1 MSPVFTP
8 PVKAACLACR
18 TSKTR
23 CDGQNPCNS
32 CSKRDRQ
39 CMYQPSRRGGPRR
52 GIRYTNAYK
61 SSNASKGSE
70 PSLKPPDSLPLP
82 EFSLDAIFGLI
93 SPLSGIRNLDVS
105 PDGTMTSDQTTSLWN
120 SGSSD
125 NQNIHDMS
133 HLHGLESP
141 IIRTYE
147 SEEDIINAYYIFVH
161 PYLPLLPPPIAPQY
175 EDRSVPITITH
186 QGPFQAQKS
195 FLPHWPTSPLTFAL
209 SAILVLIPPPQG
221 LGWANEATVRW
232 RRSYAELYMSSA
244 LESVERIIDSLGP
257 VSVGSYP
264 SMELAQ
270 RNPIHSCVPVTV
282 EPVLA
287 LVVASVYEY
296 CQRGNITKMR
306 TRANHA
312 VTLAMDLGLHNLD
325 SQASRFSDAQRRAW
339 WVTMFMVYI
348 SSCVQVSAP
357 VISINDPRIT
367 TPYPQFGF
375 SLEPWPLI
383 FKAQEA
389 LFASTK
395 VASKLTSDHK
405 RETPSPTIGDQIRD
419 LDSAIKSMI
428 IESDRSL
435 RLNCQQGA
443 DASAAQNMWLIARLF
458 IHASRLKLHR
468 FRAFM
473 DIPIFLENHCDI
485 PSINVDNPELMPSTS
500 RMTELEAVF
509 PFTEQESSVI
519 CLKSSLATA
528 RIFHN
533 LPNPALCNLAPETT
547 IDRQSPNSVTTLFP
561 PPIPYFAFRAS
572 ADSGRLCTCYH
583 LLSQPE
589 PGTEVQDAER
599 LMDELRNGVESLVT
613 CMKPIVIF
621 EGMSDMVREI
631 ENAWHAA
638 FSELSQLENR
648 NF

>member
-1 MSPVFTP
+1 
-8 PVKAACLACR
+8 
-18 TSKTR
+18 
-23 CDGQNPCNS
+23 
-32 CSKRDRQ
+32 
-39 CMYQPSRRGGPRR
+39 
-52 GIRYTNAYK
+52 
-61 SSNASKGSE
+61 
-70 PSLKPPDSLPLP
+70 
-82 EFSLDAIFGLI
+82 
-93 SPLSGIRNLDVS
+93 
-105 PDGTMTSDQTTSLWN
+105 
-120 SGSSD
+120 
-125 NQNIHDMS
+125 
-133 HLHGLESP
+133 
-141 IIRTYE
+141 
-147 SEEDIINAYYIFVH
+147 
-161 PYLPLLPPPIAPQY
+161 
-175 EDRSVPITITH
+175 
-186 QGPFQAQKS
+186 
-195 FLPHWPTSPLTFAL
+195 
-209 SAILVLIPPPQG
+209 
-221 LGWANEATVRW
+221 
-232 RRSYAELYMSSA
+232 
-244 LESVERIIDSLGP
+244 
-257 VSVGSYP
+257 
-264 SMELAQ
+264 
-270 RNPIHSCVPVTV
+270 
-282 EPVLA
+282 
-287 LVVASVYEY
+287 
-296 CQRGNITKMR
+296 
-306 TRANHA
+306 
-312 VTLAMDLGLHNLD
+312 
-325 SQASRFSDAQRRAW
+325 
-339 WVTMFMVYI
+339 
-348 SSCVQVSAP
+348 
-357 VISINDPRIT
+357 
-367 TPYPQFGF
+367 
-375 SLEPWPLI
+375 
-383 FKAQEA
+383 
-389 LFASTK
+389 
-395 VASKLTSDHK
+395 
-405 RETPSPTIGDQIRD
+405 
-419 LDSAIKSMI
+419 MI

-561 PPIPYFAFRAS
+561 PPIPYFAY
-572 ADSGRLCTCYH
+572 SGRLCTCYH